1 MTLKEIYTAY
11 QQMNN
16 SLKLLGFEEKTIKF
30 FEDYRTKCEAK
41 TYKEFIK
48 FAKKQWIPE
57 FYEIVLN
64 AEFIRMEYGF
74 ENKEYKLLVEIF

>member
-41 TYKEFIK
+41 TY
-48 FAKKQWIPE
+48 
-57 FYEIVLN
+57 LN
-64 AEFIRMEYGF
+64 FM
-74 ENKEYKLLVEIF
+74 K